1 MEDVKVVLPFIITIT
16 AMIIGFVYQHFGVIM
31 KLKEDNSK
39 TLLDLST
46 RITTVE
52 TKIELFWRCVEGKMV
67 EILKSYPTNLLKDV
81 LLDKFKEKSLNLRE
95 AEQLRTIL
103 DCELVN
109 SSEKKFAYIMIL
121 GRLEQVIYNLK
132 GNENE

>member
-81 LLDKFKEKSLNLRE
+81 LLDKFREKSLNLGE

-109 SSEKKFAYIMIL
+109 SSGKKFAYIMIL
-121 GRLEQVIYNLK
+121 GRLEQVIYNLR

>member
-81 LLDKFKEKSLNLRE
+81 LLDKFKEKSLNLGE

>member
-81 LLDKFKEKSLNLRE
+81 LLDKFKEKSLNLGE

-109 SSEKKFAYIMIL
+109 ASEKKFAYIMIL

>member
-103 DCELVN
+103 GCELVN